1 MSASLDALIAK
12 LAQSQTEYT
21 PLTRSQMQEQANR
34 RYQSL
39 YDQKR
44 LVTRQ
49 QYETDDAAL
58 VRQLAEIQESYD
70 RQRAQSDQTYREA
83 GAQAERQALSRGMQ
97 RSSYNSATL
106 AGISR
111 ASGAARQELGRQQAG
126 EERNVGE
133 KRGLLA
139 SQLTQRLNQLNESQ
153 SADVLAYLDQLEAR
167 EYDRGAAS
175 RKNQNDLS
183 MKIYEYQHQLEQE
196 AEAASRWRQEFD
208 AKYGGKASGG
218 GGGGKKKK
226 QTGGLGSLL
235 LGDGV
240 KA

>member
-1 MSASLDALIAK
+1 MSASLDELIAK

-21 PLTRSQMQEQANR
+21 PLTRSQMQEQVKR

-44 LVTRQ
+44 LDTRQ

-111 ASGAARQELGRQQAG
+111 ASAGPPARPGRNWAVSRRARKETLGKSGAFWP
-126 EERNVGE
+126 
-133 KRGLLA
+133 A
-139 SQLTQRLNQLNESQ
+139 SLP
-153 SADVLAYLDQLEAR
+153 
-167 EYDRGAAS
+167 
-175 RKNQNDLS
+175 
-183 MKIYEYQHQLEQE
+183 
-196 AEAASRWRQEFD
+196 
-208 AKYGGKASGG
+208 SG
-218 GGGGKKKK
+218 
-226 QTGGLGSLL
+226 
-235 LGDGV
+235 
-240 KA
+240 

>member
-1 MSASLDALIAK
+1 M
-12 LAQSQTEYT
+12 
-21 PLTRSQMQEQANR
+21 
-34 RYQSL
+34 
-39 YDQKR
+39 
-44 LVTRQ
+44 
-49 QYETDDAAL
+49 
-58 VRQLAEIQESYD
+58 
-70 RQRAQSDQTYREA
+70 
-83 GAQAERQALSRGMQ
+83 
-97 RSSYNSATL
+97 
-106 AGISR
+106 
-111 ASGAARQELGRQQAG
+111 
-126 EERNVGE
+126 
-133 KRGLLA
+133 A

-226 QTGGLGSLL
+226 QTGGLGRLL